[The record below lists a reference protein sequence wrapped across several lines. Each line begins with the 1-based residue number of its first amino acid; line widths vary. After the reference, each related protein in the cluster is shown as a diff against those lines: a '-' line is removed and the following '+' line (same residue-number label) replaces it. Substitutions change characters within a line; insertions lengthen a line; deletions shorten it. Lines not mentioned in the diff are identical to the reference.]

1 MRSPS
6 VLSLLLCC
14 LPAAAAAQLPS
25 DDCRDRSGLPVRGI
39 VRNDMPW
46 AGAATE
52 LNGESVI
59 YWNQSRNGRASL
71 ASRLFIYMHECA
83 HHVLGHVWK
92 PPSARWE
99 AEADCWAVQTLR
111 ERGLLRAF
119 QVRQLEQQVWRS
131 RAAAGRLAERT
142 RRAFSRCLDIKTDR
156 DAWARALDA
165 LAAASADSFRSV
177 IGQPV
182 PRPASR
188 SGVHESE
195 LDLPG
200 TYDCEVTSTRDVRC
214 TVFTGLSERSVVG
227 RHRALDRIVRRW
239 LPPGWTA
246 EAAAPSPGLLR
257 RLEVTDSVG
266 PRLTLSA
273 TRRLAIVFVMHP
285 APRDP
290 DAILPPERIQFRVTY
305 FDSTGAG
312 PGGATTN

>member
-1 MRSPS
+1 MRSPP
-6 VLSLLLCC
+6 VMLLLLCC
-14 LPAAAAAQLPS
+14 LSFPAAAQLPS

-59 YWNQSRNGRASL
+59 YWNQSRNSRASL

-92 PPSARWE
+92 SPSPRWE
-99 AEADCWAVQTLR
+99 AEADCWAVQALR
-111 ERGLLRAF
+111 ERSLLRAF

-131 RAAAGRLAERT
+131 RSGAGRFAEGS

-177 IGQPV
+177 IGQAV
-182 PRPASR
+182 PRPGAR

-195 LDLPG
+195 LDVPG

-214 TVFTGLSERSVVG
+214 TVFTATSERGLLG

-239 LPPGWTA
+239 LPPGWTPV
-246 EAAAPSPGLLR
+246 EAAPSPGLLR
-257 RLEVTDSVG
+257 RLEVSDSIG

-273 TRRLAIVFVMHP
+273 TRRLQLVFVMHP

-305 FDSTGAG
+305 LDSARAG
-312 PGGATTN
+312 RGSATTY

>member
-6 VLSLLLCC
+6 VVFVLLCC

-59 YWNQSRNGRASL
+59 YWNQSRNSRASL
-71 ASRLFIYMHECA
+71 ASRLFIYMHECG
-83 HHVLGHVWK
+83 HHVLGHIWK
-92 PPSARWE
+92 SPSPRWE
-99 AEADCWAVQTLR
+99 AEADCWAVQSLR

-131 RAAAGRLAERT
+131 RSSAGRFTEGS

-165 LAAASADSFRSV
+165 LAAASADSFASV
-177 IGQPV
+177 IGQAV
-182 PRPASR
+182 PRPGSR

-214 TVFTGLSERSVVG
+214 TVFTGTSERSVLG
-227 RHRALDRIVRRW
+227 RQRALDRIVRRW
-239 LPPGWTA
+239 LPAGWTA
-246 EAAAPSPGLLR
+246 AEEAPSPGLLR
-257 RLEVTDSVG
+257 RLEVSDSVG

-273 TRRLAIVFVMHP
+273 TRRLSIVFVMHP

-290 DAILPPERIQFRVTY
+290 GAVLPPERIQFRVTY
-305 FDSTGAG
+305 IDTARAG
-312 PGGATTN
+312 RGRPTTY